1 MKKKH
6 LIIVGTIIISAIVI
20 LGLYQTFA
28 LSGDITKDTSGNY
41 QVTVNDGTTVN
52 VPANS
57 SKTVY
62 YKLTNANK
70 GTVKYGV
77 GYSGSNITVRFYSDT
92 QDPVTG
98 TVDYGKSKFI
108 KLYVENTGTTASTVT
123 LSTVLGY
130 EHGGDLIVPSG
141 VTLFSNA
148 LATGKAGETLKKL
161 NLELSS
167 GTPDFSKTSEEDGMN
182 GIYASIDDDG
192 ASYYFRGK
200 VENNYFSFAE
210 LYWRIVRINGDGS
223 IRLVYAGTSAHAN
236 GEITSD
242 VVIGTSTYADD
253 PSDISVFNFD
263 KSTAFHTI
271 YDWFSTNV
279 STNQMAAFIL
289 EDNTFCADYSTL
301 SGITTDTVFGEVN
314 DDDVVF
320 SLRKRIFTD
329 YSPSLK
335 CNSDRLSLPFGL
347 ITADEMVMAGAGVTG
362 DYNNSSNNKFYL
374 YASDDTWTMSPVY
387 YYGPESNSDPMAFI
401 AAYIGGT
408 LEPQIDSTN
417 ELHLRPVINIT
428 ISPENQIIEITGTG
442 TKTDPFVANPMV

>member
-1 MKKKH
+1 
-6 LIIVGTIIISAIVI
+6 
-20 LGLYQTFA
+20 
-28 LSGDITKDTSGNY
+28 
-41 QVTVNDGTTVN
+41 
-52 VPANS
+52 
-57 SKTVY
+57 
-62 YKLTNANK
+62 
-70 GTVKYGV
+70 
-77 GYSGSNITVRFYSDT
+77 
-92 QDPVTG
+92 
-98 TVDYGKSKFI
+98 
-108 KLYVENTGTTASTVT
+108 LYVENTGTTASTVT

-141 VTLFSNA
+141 VTLVSNA

>member
-141 VTLFSNA
+141 VTLVSNA

-320 SLRKRIFTD
+320 FT
-329 YSPSLK
+329 
-335 CNSDRLSLPFGL
+335 
-347 ITADEMVMAGAGVTG
+347 
-362 DYNNSSNNKFYL
+362 
-374 YASDDTWTMSPVY
+374 
-387 YYGPESNSDPMAFI
+387 
-401 AAYIGGT
+401 
-408 LEPQIDSTN
+408 
-417 ELHLRPVINIT
+417 
-428 ISPENQIIEITGTG
+428 
-442 TKTDPFVANPMV
+442 

>member
-141 VTLFSNA
+141 VTLVSNA

-192 ASYYFRGK
+192 ASYYFRG
-200 VENNYFSFAE
+200 E
-210 LYWRIVRINGDGS
+210 G
-223 IRLVYAGTSAHAN
+223 
-236 GEITSD
+236 
-242 VVIGTSTYADD
+242 
-253 PSDISVFNFD
+253 
-263 KSTAFHTI
+263 
-271 YDWFSTNV
+271 
-279 STNQMAAFIL
+279 
-289 EDNTFCADYSTL
+289 
-301 SGITTDTVFGEVN
+301 
-314 DDDVVF
+314 
-320 SLRKRIFTD
+320 
-329 YSPSLK
+329 
-335 CNSDRLSLPFGL
+335 
-347 ITADEMVMAGAGVTG
+347 
-362 DYNNSSNNKFYL
+362 
-374 YASDDTWTMSPVY
+374 
-387 YYGPESNSDPMAFI
+387 
-401 AAYIGGT
+401 
-408 LEPQIDSTN
+408 
-417 ELHLRPVINIT
+417 
-428 ISPENQIIEITGTG
+428 
-442 TKTDPFVANPMV
+442 

>member
-28 LSGDITKDTSGNY
+28 LSGDITKDTSGYYN
-41 QVTVNDGTTVN
+41 VTVSSGTTVN

-92 QDPVTG
+92 QDPV
-98 TVDYGKSKFI
+98 
-108 KLYVENTGTTASTVT
+108 N
-123 LSTVLGY
+123 
-130 EHGGDLIVPSG
+130 GGDLIVPSG
-141 VTLFSNA
+141 VTLVSNA